1 MAAGQLQPPAGRF
14 EPAAVYVL
22 DRARIE
28 VALEARHRY
37 KYVQPQV
44 QPGPGGKG
52 WQVLSPNCSRS
63 VDPLGGIIEI
73 AWLQPVAGQW
83 HLHAH
88 DHRRRAWVFKL
99 RAATLADALARLVDD
114 PLKEFW
120 Q

>member
-1 MAAGQLQPPAGRF
+1 MVAGQHQPAVGRF

-28 VALEARHRY
+28 VALEARQRY
-37 KYVQPQV
+37 KYVRPRV
-44 QPGPGGKG
+44 LSGPGGEG

-63 VDPLGGIIEI
+63 IDPLGGEIEI
-73 AWLQPVAGQW
+73 AWLQPVSGQW
-83 HLHAH
+83 LLHAR
-88 DHRRRAWVFKL
+88 DHRQRAWVFKL
-99 RAATLADALARLVDD
+99 RTPTLAEALARLVDD